1 MLIKEIKPSMP
12 QLFELSVAESASR
25 IAAGEISPV
34 DLAQSLL
41 DRIDSLEPGLKTW
54 VYLDREAV
62 LTEARKKADEVKPGA
77 DLGPLHGVPIGL
89 KDIYYTAGIPT
100 TACSR
105 LYADFIPEYDAT
117 TVTLMK
123 NAGAIMLGKTVTTE
137 FACLDPSPTLNPWN
151 PKHTP
156 GGSSSGSAVA
166 VAVKMCA
173 AAMGSQTIGSVL
185 RPASYNGIVGFKPTL
200 GRVSRYGIIP
210 VSWSLDTAG
219 WMTRSVEDAALLLN
233 VMAGPDAQDPV
244 ASILEPED
252 YLKATDSPAT
262 PRIGLLKGYF
272 HENSNAETRSHTEGI
287 AEKLSRAGANV
298 EEIELSSSIETAMD
312 DQRLIMAV
320 EGGAFHQDMFQTRS
334 EEYQPLLREMLRWGL
349 ETSGADYSRALER
362 RLRFIADMNDAAA
375 KADVLLTASTPTPAL
390 ADLTNTG
397 NSMYQGPWT
406 SCGLP
411 AISIPSG
418 LASSG
423 LPFGIQLASA
433 HFQEARLLAAARW
446 CESVLAVRLTPPVVS
461 V

>member
-1 MLIKEIKPSMP
+1 MSQPYNLTVTQAARQIS
-12 QLFELSVAESASR
+12 QGEL
-25 IAAGEISPV
+25 SPV
-34 DLAQSLL
+34 DLAESLL
-41 DRIDSLEPGLKTW
+41 RRIESLDSSLTAW
-54 VYLDREAV
+54 VYLNREDV
-62 LTEARKKADEVKPGA
+62 LTEAREKAAEVKPGA
-77 DLGPLHGVPIGL
+77 ALGPLHGVPIGL

-105 LYADFIPEYDAT
+105 LYADFVPEYDAT

-166 VAVKMCA
+166 VATRMCA

-185 RPASYNGIVGFKPTL
+185 RPASYNGVVGFKPTL
-200 GRVSRYGIIP
+200 GRVSRHGIIP

-219 WMTRSVEDAALLLN
+219 WMTRTVEDAALLLN
-233 VMAGPDAQDPV
+233 VMAGPDPEDSV
-244 ASILEPED
+244 ASVLEPED
-252 YLKATDSPAT
+252 YFSATVSPSA
-262 PRIGLLKGYF
+262 PRIGLLRGYF
-272 HENSNAETRSHTEGI
+272 HENSDDETRTHTDQI
-287 AEKLSRAGANV
+287 AEKLSRAGATV
-298 EEIELSSSIETAMD
+298 EEIKLAGSIETAMD

-320 EGGAFHQDMFQTRS
+320 EGGAFHQDMFRTRS

-349 ETSGADYSRALER
+349 ETNAADYSRAMER
-362 RLRFIADMNDAAA
+362 RLRFIADMKDAAA

-423 LPFGIQLASA
+423 LPLGIQLASA

-446 CESVLAVRLTPPVVS
+446 CESVLDVQLSPPVGDG
-461 V
+461 